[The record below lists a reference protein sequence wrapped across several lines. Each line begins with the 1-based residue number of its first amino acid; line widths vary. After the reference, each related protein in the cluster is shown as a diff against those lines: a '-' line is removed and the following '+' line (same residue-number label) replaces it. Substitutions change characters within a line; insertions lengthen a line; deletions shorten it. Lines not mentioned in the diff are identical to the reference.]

1 MASEFSLRNNNC
13 YRKSYLFQD
22 GDGQL
27 LQLAK
32 ELKVLLNCA
41 KCQKE
46 LEPPISHCMSGHDI
60 CSQCKGTSCPFCS
73 AGYAVSSK
81 WMEQVFKLL
90 PKPCMYLDRGCSYVS
105 VNGRHEPIC
114 EFRTIKCRVG
124 KDNKCTWSGTV
135 KDWKK
140 HVESE
145 HRDHKVICDRINSEN
160 GEGKMNV
167 HFFRT
172 LNWNNYCFYLKCDNK
187 TFLFYMVVNCG
198 EVHYAV
204 RYVPVKSVKDNY
216 FLKLTFSN
224 TYNSEVLY
232 KSAVKINV
240 LEESELLEDVSNYCG
255 TILIEELG
263 FKRVGPNK
271 ISMEFT
277 LIRRKVD

>member
-1 MASEFSLRNNNC
+1 MYSEFSLRNNNF
-13 YRKSYLFQD
+13 YRKSYFFQE

-27 LQLAK
+27 LHLAK
-32 ELKVLLNCA
+32 ELKVLFNCA

-46 LEPPISHCMSGHDI
+46 LEPPISHCFSGHEI
-60 CSQCKGTSCPFCS
+60 CSQCKGTLCPFCS

-81 WMEQVFKLL
+81 LMEQVFKIL

-105 VNGRHEPIC
+105 VNGRHEPFC

-124 KDNKCTWSGTV
+124 VDDKCTWSGTV
-135 KDWKK
+135 KDWKE

-145 HRDHKVICDRINSEN
+145 HSFVYTVVCKRIDSKIRA
-160 GEGKMNV
+160 GEMDV
-167 HFFRT
+167 HCFYKI
-172 LNWNNYCFYLKCDNK
+172 NWNNYCFYLECGNK
-187 TFLFYMVVNCG
+187 TFLFYMVANCG

-216 FLKLTFSN
+216 FLKLTFS
-224 TYNSEVLY
+224 SGQSRKVLY

-255 TILIEELG
+255 PILVDELE
-263 FKRVGPNK
+263 FKNK
-271 ISMEFT
+271 NSITMEFT